1 MSAMSQAF
9 LSNGTRHTPLVVVV
23 LAKIKYNGASSVN
36 AATRRPSNVYAAR
49 GRVPGTRGRVRRG
62 KSVSR
67 SGKLW
72 RMMGARQ
79 VDEAVVKWVVV

>member
-1 MSAMSQAF
+1 M
-9 LSNGTRHTPLVVVV
+9 
-23 LAKIKYNGASSVN
+23 
-36 AATRRPSNVYAAR
+36 YAAR